1 MIAREAR
8 RLLGRPM
15 VAAAALLLV
24 GTVAATPG
32 WAEKQKA
39 APAEKAAPAGKV
51 APAAP
56 VPTAVPAASGQ
67 APSAAAPSPGSIAS
81 LPDDDRPF
89 DPTGRRDP
97 FRPPRASA
105 MTRTGEPPTPLQ
117 RYEIGQL
124 KLVAIIYD
132 TTQPRAVVEDD
143 QGLGYI
149 VRVGTAIGA
158 NGGRVRDIERG
169 RVLIEEDSVDFYG
182 ESHLSNVV
190 MELRTAEG
198 GKQ

>member
-1 MIAREAR
+1 MSASEGR
-8 RLLGRPM
+8 RLWGRPM
-15 VAAAALLLV
+15 VSAAALL
-24 GTVAATPG
+24 VAVAVSVTPSR
-32 WAEKQKA
+32 AEKPVPA
-39 APAEKAAPAGKV
+39 APAV
-51 APAAP
+51 AL
-56 VPTAVPAASGQ
+56 
-67 APSAAAPSPGSIAS
+67 SPGAQGPMAS
-81 LPDDDRPF
+81 LADDDRPF

-97 FRPPRASA
+97 FRPPRANVV
-105 MTRTGEPPTPLQ
+105 TRTGEPPTPLQ

-132 TTQPRAVVEDD
+132 TVQPRAVVEDD

-158 NGGRVRDIERG
+158 NGGRVRNIERG

>member
-1 MIAREAR
+1 MSASEGR

-15 VAAAALLLV
+15 VSAAAVLMA
-24 GTVAATPG
+24 GTIATTPT
-32 WAEKQKA
+32 WAE
-39 APAEKAAPAGKV
+39 KV
-51 APAAP
+51 APAAKAP
-56 VPTAVPAASGQ
+56 AEKTAPAAPAVPAAP
-67 APSAAAPSPGSIAS
+67 AAAAPAATPSPDTVAS
-81 LPDDDRPF
+81 LPDDDLPF

-105 MTRTGEPPTPLQ
+105 FARNGEPPTPLQ

-158 NGGRVRDIERG
+158 NGGRVRDIEKG

>member
-1 MIAREAR
+1 
-8 RLLGRPM
+8 M
-15 VAAAALLLV
+15 VSAAVLLV
-24 GTVAATPG
+24 AGAVSVTPSR
-32 WAEKQKA
+32 AEKPVPK
-39 APAEKAAPAGKV
+39 P

-56 VPTAVPAASGQ
+56 T
-67 APSAAAPSPGSIAS
+67 AAPAPPPPVPVAS

-97 FRPPRASA
+97 FRPPRANVV
-105 MTRTGEPPTPLQ
+105 TRSGEPPTPLQ

-132 TTQPRAVVEDD
+132 TTEPRAVVEDD